1 MIIPA
6 QDRKD
11 TINNLINVF
20 EDKVN
25 QYDLMT
31 TMSLLWHGG
40 MSSKVIART
49 NKATERY
56 SDLKYSFRARMRIY
70 MDVECTVDELIES
83 FREYMRSLVF
93 VKDDVSRKY
102 NIEITDHAGIP
113 SMEE

>member
-31 TMSLLWHGG
+31 TMALLWNGG
-40 MSSKVIART
+40 MSSKV
-49 NKATERY
+49 ATERY

-70 MDVECTVDELIES
+70 MDIECTVDELIES